1 MYTCLPH
8 PPMNRMRSRSI
19 LAVGVML
26 FLGVGASR
34 AQEHVTVHVQT
45 NDPNAVV
52 FADSLRL
59 GRARL
64 GVFRV
69 PPSARM
75 LRLIASGGDAWSV
88 DPQVMPL
95 TATDG
100 DTVRVHLPFPYHY
113 NIETLPFGVAT
124 YLVTNGVRKSLG
136 KTPALFITHDA
147 PTGVFVL
154 EREGYRAAQITPGR
168 EIWNPYLVSMEP
180 LDADMVDPIGRPVR
194 PAHKH
199 RWIDYSAAVLA
210 IAGGALAVHYKF
222 KADRLDDQYRKTG
235 DPVARP
241 RIRTLDDRSAVSLG
255 VMQAGLVVL
264 AVRFVLK

>member
-1 MYTCLPH
+1 MH
-8 PPMNRMRSRSI
+8 SRSI

-26 FLGVGASR
+26 LLSVGTSR
-34 AQEHVTVHVQT
+34 AQEQVIVHVQT
-45 NDPNAVV
+45 NDPDAIV

-69 PPSARM
+69 PASARM
-75 LRLIASGGDAWSV
+75 LRLVASGGDAWSV
-88 DPQVMPL
+88 DPQVTPL
-95 TATDG
+95 NATEG

-113 NIETLPFGVAT
+113 NIETLPFGVAA
-124 YLVTNGVRKSLG
+124 YLVTNGVRTALG
-136 KTPALFITHDA
+136 KTPALFITHDV

-154 EREGYRAAQITPGR
+154 ERTGYQAARITPGR

-180 LDADMVDPIGRPVR
+180 LDADMMDPIGRPVR
-194 PAHKH
+194 PARKH

-222 KADRLDDQYRKTG
+222 KADRLDDQYRETG
-235 DPVARP
+235 DPAARP
-241 RIRTLDDRSAVSLG
+241 RIQALDDRSYVSLG
-255 VMQAGLVVL
+255 IMQTGLVVL
-264 AVRFVLK
+264 AVRFTLK

>member
-8 PPMNRMRSRSI
+8 LLLNRMHSRSI
-19 LAVGVML
+19 LAVGIVL
-26 FLGVGASR
+26 FLNVGASR
-34 AQEHVTVHVQT
+34 AQQHVTVHVQT
-45 NDPNAVV
+45 NDPDATV

-69 PPSARM
+69 PASARM
-75 LRLIASGGDAWSV
+75 LRLIASGGNAWSV

-95 TATDG
+95 KAAEG
-100 DTVRVHLPFPYHY
+100 DTVHARLPFPYHY
-113 NIETLPFGVAT
+113 NIETLPFGVAA
-124 YLVTNGVRKSLG
+124 YLVTNGARKSLG
-136 KTPALFITHDA
+136 KTPALFITRDA

-154 EREGYRAAQITPGR
+154 ERAGYRAAQITPGR

-180 LDADMVDPIGRPVR
+180 MDTDMADPIGRPVR

-235 DPVARP
+235 NPAERP
-241 RIRTLDDRSAVSLG
+241 RIRALDDRSAVSLG